1 AMAQAVAEGVREV
14 EGADARSLYN
24 KLETI
29 IIPMFYKEGGR
40 YDDVMRN
47 AIALNGSFF
56 NTERML
62 NQYIAKAYFK

>member
-1 AMAQAVAEGVREV
+1 M
-14 EGADARSLYN
+14 
-24 KLETI
+24 I
-29 IIPMFYKEGGR
+29 ILPMFYNDGGR
-40 YDDVMRN
+40 FADVMRN